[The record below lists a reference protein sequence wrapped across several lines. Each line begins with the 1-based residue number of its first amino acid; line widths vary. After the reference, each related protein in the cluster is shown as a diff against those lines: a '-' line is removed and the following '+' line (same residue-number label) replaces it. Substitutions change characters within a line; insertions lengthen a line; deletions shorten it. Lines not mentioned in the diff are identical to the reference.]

1 MKKIFLALCLVGSLF
16 TTSCDMDKSP
26 IGALDDQTAIQSLND
41 VFRFRNGL
49 YANLRGLTNGSYVY
63 VTDMQA
69 DQFQA
74 VMSYGNRN
82 GVIHAGTFTSAD
94 GEFEGRW
101 SSCYSVIASCNYLLA
116 EINKLKEAAK
126 FEGEDLV
133 SLNRYEGET
142 KFVRAYTYY
151 WLADRFCE
159 QYNSTIADAAG
170 KGLPLVATY
179 NPTGDLSK
187 YPGRSTQKETYAF
200 IEKDLQDAYDE
211 LVAYEKIDS
220 KNIAPDA
227 ANLSSYA
234 VLALQ
239 ARIAL
244 NKGEDATAV
253 AKAETVINSGVYS
266 LTAYADFVKMW
277 SEDESTEAIFRPIL
291 NNQELSGSIG
301 GAYLSV
307 KRDDAYYIPSTETL
321 GMYPKG
327 DIRFDAYFDIWKL
340 VIEGSE
346 VQAYVFNKYPGN
358 ESLKTGSEPNYQ
370 NMTKPFRLAE
380 LYLIAA
386 EASAKTNP
394 AKANKYL
401 KELRIARIKDYK
413 QDVDY
418 SGMALVEEIRLERQR
433 ELLGEGFR
441 LTDLRRWNL
450 GFQRG
455 VKHPENPAI
464 ESILAVNGKGLKY
477 EAGDYRLVWP
487 IPSAEIQTN
496 PQMKGQQNP
505 GY

>member
-26 IGALDDQTAIQSLND
+26 LGALDDQTAIQSLND

-74 VMSYGNRN
+74 LMSYGNRN
-82 GVIHAGTFTSAD
+82 GIIHAGTFTSAE

-101 SSCYSVIASCNYLLA
+101 ASCYSVIASTNYLLA
-116 EINKLKEAAK
+116 EINKLKEAGK
-126 FEGEDLV
+126 FQGEDLV
-133 SLNRYEGET
+133 SLNRYEGEA

-151 WLADRFCE
+151 WLADHFCE
-159 QYNSTIADAAG
+159 QYSAEIADAAG
-170 KGLPLVATY
+170 KGLPLVTEY

-200 IEKDLQDAYDE
+200 IDKDLQDAYNE
-211 LVAYEKIDS
+211 LLAYEKIDS

-227 ANLSSYA
+227 PNLSSYA

-244 NKGEDATAV
+244 NKGENALAIQ
-253 AKAETVINSGVYS
+253 KAEAVINSGKYE
-266 LTAYADFVKMW
+266 LTAYEDFVKMW
-277 SEDESTEAIFRPIL
+277 TEDVSTEAIFRPFMNI
-291 NNQELSGSIG
+291 QELSGSIG
-301 GAYLSV
+301 GAFLST
-307 KRDDAYYIPSTETL
+307 KKDDADYIPSYETIT
-321 GMYPKG
+321 MYDREN
-327 DIRFDAYFDIWKL
+327 DIRFKAYFTIWNL
-340 VIEGSE
+340 VIESTE

-370 NMTKPFRLAE
+370 NMTKPFRLGE
-380 LYLIAA
+380 LYLIVA
-386 EASAKTNP
+386 EAAAKTD
-394 AKANKYL
+394 ATKANKYL
-401 KELRIARIKDYK
+401 NELRSARIKGYK
-413 QDVDY
+413 EVTY
-418 SGMALVEEIRLERQR
+418 TGMALVDQIRLERQR

-441 LTDLRRWNL
+441 LTDLRRWGL

-455 VKHPENPAI
+455 IQHPENEAI
-464 ESILAVNGKGLKY
+464 ESVLAVNGKGLSY
-477 EAGDYRLVWP
+477 QADDYRFVWP

>member
-1 MKKIFLALCLVGSLF
+1 MKKIFLTLCLVGSLF

-49 YANLRGLTNGSYVY
+49 YGNLRGLTNGSYVY

-82 GVIHAGTFTSAD
+82 GIIHAGTFTSAD

-101 SSCYSVIASCNYLLA
+101 ASCYSVIASCNYLLTQ
-116 EINKLKEAAK
+116 INKLKEAGT
-126 FEGEDLV
+126 FEGEELT
-133 SLNRYEGET
+133 SLNRYEGEA

-151 WLADRFCE
+151 WLADRYCE
-159 QYNSTIADAAG
+159 QYNASIAETAG
-170 KGLPLVATY
+170 KGLPLVTEY
-179 NPTGDLSK
+179 NPTGDMSK
-187 YPGRSTQKETYAF
+187 YPGRSTQKETYDF
-200 IEKDLQDAYDE
+200 IEKDLQDAYTE
-211 LVAYEKIDS
+211 LLAYEKIDDE
-220 KNIAPDA
+220 NVAPDA
-227 ANLSSYA
+227 ANLSSNA

-244 NKGEDATAV
+244 NKGDDATAV
-253 AKAETVINSGVYS
+253 SKAESVINSGAYT
-266 LTAYADFVKMW
+266 LTAYADFKKMW
-277 SEDESTEAIFRPIL
+277 SDDISTEAIFRPFM

-301 GAYLSV
+301 GAYLST
-307 KRDDAYYIPSTETL
+307 KRDDADYIPSTETL
-321 GMYPKG
+321 SLYPEG
-327 DIRFDAYFDIWKL
+327 DIRFEAYFDLWKL
-340 VIEGSE
+340 NIEGSE
-346 VQAYVFNKYPGN
+346 IQAYVFNKYPGN
-358 ESLKTGSEPNYQ
+358 EALKTGSEPNYQ

-386 EASAKTNP
+386 EASAKTDE

-401 KELRIARIKDYK
+401 NALRSVRIKEYK
-413 QDVDY
+413 EANY
-418 SGMALVEEIRLERQR
+418 TGMALVDEIRLERQR

-441 LTDLRRWNL
+441 LTDLRRWHI
-450 GFQRG
+450 GFKRG

-464 ESILAVNGKGLKY
+464 ESVLAVNGKGLSY
-477 EAGDYRLVWP
+477 DASDYRFVWP
-487 IPSAEIQTN
+487 IPTAEIQTN

>member
-26 IGALDDQTAIQSLND
+26 IGELDDQTAIQSLND

-49 YANLRGLTNGSYVY
+49 YSNLRGLTNGSYVY

-82 GVIHAGTFTSAD
+82 GIIHAGTFTSAD

-101 SSCYSVIASCNYLLA
+101 AGCYSVIASCNYLLA
-116 EINKLKEAAK
+116 EINKLKESGT
-126 FEGEDLV
+126 FEGDDLT

-142 KFVRAYTYY
+142 KFVRAFTYY
-151 WLADRFCE
+151 WLADRFCV
-159 QYNSTIADAAG
+159 QYSSSNAETPAL
-170 KGLPLVATY
+170 GLPLVDTY

-200 IEKDLQDAYDE
+200 IEKDLQDAYTE
-211 LVAYEKIDS
+211 LVAYEKIDDE
-220 KNIAPDA
+220 NLAPDA
-227 ANLSSYA
+227 ANLSSNA

-244 NKGEDATAV
+244 NKGEEATAL
-253 AKAETVINSGVYS
+253 AKAESVINSGIYK

-277 SEDESTEAIFRPIL
+277 TDDISTEAIFRPHMD
-291 NNQELSGSIG
+291 NQELSGSIG
-301 GAYLSV
+301 MAFLSP
-307 KRDDAYYIPSTETL
+307 KRDNCDYLPSFETL
-321 GMYPKG
+321 NLYPDD
-327 DIRFDAYFDIWKL
+327 DIRFNAYFDLWNL
-340 VIEGSE
+340 NIEGSK
-346 VQAYVFNKYPGN
+346 VQAFVFNKYPGN
-358 ESLKTGSEPNYQ
+358 EALKTGSEPNYQ

-386 EASAKTNP
+386 EVTAKSNP

-401 KELRIARIKDYK
+401 NELRKARIKDYK
-413 QDVDY
+413 EVNYSDV
-418 SGMALVEEIRLERQR
+418 ALVEEIRVERQR

-441 LTDLRRWNL
+441 LSDLRRWGL

-455 VKHPENPAI
+455 VQHPENPAI
-464 ESILAVNGKGLKY
+464 ESFLAVNGKGLKY
-477 EAGDYRLVWP
+477 DAGDHRLVWP